1 MKPQTN
7 STNNYENISED
18 VNEKCFFHG
27 MRKTLKLTETT
38 RRNVDFR
45 QTLLKQS
52 EYRHVA
58 FCERCLRLCG
68 NQFCSP
74 RFKCSSD
81 STRVEPRILDVPGLQ
96 VPLRGVKI
104 SPEIGTTYPSC
115 TLIPYSRRR
124 RSRSPPLHGGRHNFF
139 CLLKFTEGSCRPFHA
154 Y

>member
-1 MKPQTN
+1 M
-7 STNNYENISED
+7 
-18 VNEKCFFHG
+18 NEKHFFHG
-27 MRKTLKLTETT
+27 VCKTLSTLSETT

-52 EYRHVA
+52 KYRHVA

-81 STRVEPRILDVPGLQ
+81 STRVEPRILDVPRLQ
-96 VPLRGVKI
+96 VPLPGVKI

-124 RSRSPPLHGGRHNFF
+124 RSRSPPPPRGGPAASW
-139 CLLKFTEGSCRPFHA
+139 SC
-154 Y
+154 